1 MIKTYMERRMNLDEY
16 ISRIE
21 QNDQDL
27 CVIDLESANLNN
39 DDIERLMAKLTA
51 AINVAPRIIKLC
63 LNNNQ
68 LTSVNISAELTNLNE
83 LYLYDN
89 HLTSI
94 NIPAELTNL
103 HLLDLNDN
111 QLTSIN
117 IPVELANLTH
127 LWLGNNQL
135 ISINIPAELTNL
147 NALSLS
153 GNQLISINIPAE
165 LTNLEMLWVDD
176 NQLTSINIPAELT
189 NLHLLGLNDNQ
200 LTSINIPSE
209 LTNLNVLILA
219 NNQLTSINIP
229 VELAKLTHLW
239 LSGNQLISINI
250 PAELTNLNALSVDD
264 NQLTSINIPAELTNL
279 KELYIGDNQLTMVT
293 KIALTLLIATQK
305 NLNIHDLGNDVMEQ
319 LSTEILEEYFE
330 VIVNES
336 LSEIKMALRSC
347 AIKAAIKG
355 SVEVI
360 TKLPEHL
367 IYSIINF
374 ISCSDKLLNENVTML
389 RRMFAKN
396 ELQLNILNA
405 FLNSPRMKTIRSA
418 IYNAHNNEI
427 AGHLKMYSLN
437 SKKVLDMRNVSR
449 KRELIVSGIAALT
462 CKPSLKKEECL
473 GRTIIDP
480 EVNPFQIT
488 MRPKM

>member
-1 MIKTYMERRMNLDEY
+1 MERRMNLDEY

-165 LTNLEMLWVDD
+165 LTNLEMLW
-176 NQLTSINIPAELT
+176 
-189 NLHLLGLNDNQ
+189 
-200 LTSINIPSE
+200 
-209 LTNLNVLILA
+209 
-219 NNQLTSINIP
+219 
-229 VELAKLTHLW
+229 
-239 LSGNQLISINI
+239 
-250 PAELTNLNALSVDD
+250 VDD